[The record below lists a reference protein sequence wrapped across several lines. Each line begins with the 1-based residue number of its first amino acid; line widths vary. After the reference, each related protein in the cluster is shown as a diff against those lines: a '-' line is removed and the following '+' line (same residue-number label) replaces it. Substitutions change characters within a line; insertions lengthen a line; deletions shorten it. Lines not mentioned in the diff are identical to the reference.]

1 MHPDWGPMAKI
12 WMAHGVATKIIWK
25 HQPRRPGRVVVL
37 WDVSGSMQDYLTLYA
52 PWVYRLAQIYPK
64 VGVFPFGV
72 GWQDATRDMTRP
84 FSHVWS
90 VLAEQAGV
98 WGAGTAIGSALL
110 SWSDE
115 AGARW
120 MTGSSL
126 IIIISDGWDVGPSE
140 KLETAL
146 RQMRQR
152 VGRLVWINPLM
163 ATRGFEVKTRSLK
176 IVARYADLMVSG
188 HNPQALMELVDRWYA
203 GQAAT
208 V

>member
-1 MHPDWGPMAKI
+1 
-12 WMAHGVATKIIWK
+12 
-25 HQPRRPGRVVVL
+25 
-37 WDVSGSMQDYLTLYA
+37 
-52 PWVYRLAQIYPK
+52 
-64 VGVFPFGV
+64 
-72 GWQDATRDMTRP
+72 
-84 FSHVWS
+84 
-90 VLAEQAGV
+90 
-98 WGAGTAIGSALL
+98 
-110 SWSDE
+110 
-115 AGARW
+115 